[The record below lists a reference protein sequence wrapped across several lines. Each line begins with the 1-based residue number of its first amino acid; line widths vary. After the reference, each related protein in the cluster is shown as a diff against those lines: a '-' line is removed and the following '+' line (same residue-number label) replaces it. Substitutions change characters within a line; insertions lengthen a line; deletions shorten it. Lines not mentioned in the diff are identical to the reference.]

1 MHEKIWAACKMAY
14 QLAYF
19 YRLAAIILT
28 GVTDIFRSMF

>member
-19 YRLAAIILT
+19 YRLEAIILT
-28 GVTDIFRSMF
+28 GVL